1 MRLLCEKAER
11 VYHVHVLSKPRRVLH
26 VPLRAMHRHCADKW
40 GLCHGHARQPTAAA
54 KNDGVTRSSS
64 NSSSTTTTTTTTTT
78 AAAARPAEDPLP
90 MCYLSTTTWHH
101 SHSLRRV
108 CVGGGLGMVGA
119 GEGGE
124 GGREE
129 RESRV
134 SRDISGSTR

>member
-64 NSSSTTTTTTTTTT
+64 NSSSTTTTTTTT

-134 SRDISGSTR
+134 SRDIPGSTR

>member
-11 VYHVHVLSKPRRVLH
+11 VYHVHVLSKPSRVLQ

-54 KNDGVTRSSS
+54 KNDGVTRSRSNSS
-64 NSSSTTTTTTTTTT
+64 SSSSTTT
-78 AAAARPAEDPLP
+78 AAARPAEDPLP
-90 MCYLSTTTWHH
+90 MCCQQQHGTIVTRWDAFAWAGGWGWW
-101 SHSLRRV
+101 
-108 CVGGGLGMVGA
+108 GGG
-119 GEGGE
+119 GGG